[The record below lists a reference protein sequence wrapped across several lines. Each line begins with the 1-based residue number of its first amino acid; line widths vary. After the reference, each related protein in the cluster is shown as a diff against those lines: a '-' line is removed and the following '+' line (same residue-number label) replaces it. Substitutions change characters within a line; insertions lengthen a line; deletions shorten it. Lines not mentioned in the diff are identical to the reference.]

1 MLVILGYL
9 ITILSVFGGFVL
21 GGGHLSALFQPVE
34 LLMIGGASLGSFL
47 VSNNW
52 KIVKKTGKNIFVTL
66 TSFGYSK
73 AYYLELLTLLY
84 EISDKIKKEGALSL
98 EADIENPVESA
109 LFKRFPLVKKDSEIM
124 EYLCDYLQFIVM
136 GRVDKHNMDTLMDED
151 IETFTEEKEQCIQA
165 INKVADGMPAF
176 GIVAAVMGI
185 VHTMGSLGVPPE
197 QLGRMIAG
205 ALVGTFLGVLIG
217 YGFVAPIGVL
227 LEHRMNAAAKALF
240 CVKMVL
246 IATVNNFAPSIAVEF
261 GRKIIFGG
269 DRLNSRELES
279 SLKEMKQAKSGTP

>member
-1 MLVILGYL
+1 MLVLIGYL
-9 ITILSVFGGFVL
+9 ITLFSVFGGFAL
-21 GGGHLSALFQPVE
+21 AGGHLLALFQPIE
-34 LLMIGGASLGSFL
+34 LLMIGGASLGAFL

-52 KIVKKTGKNIFVTL
+52 KVVKNTGRNLYATL
-66 TSFGYSK
+66 TNFGYSK

-98 EADIENPVESA
+98 EGDIENPATSA

-124 EYLCDYLQFIVM
+124 EYLCDYLQFLVT

-151 IETFTEEKEQCIQA
+151 IETFTEEKEQAIQA

-176 GIVAAVMGI
+176 GIVAAVMGV

-197 QLGRMIAG
+197 QLGVMIAG

-217 YGFVAPIGVL
+217 YGFVAPLGVL
-227 LEHRMNAAAKALF
+227 LEHRMNASVKALF
-240 CVKMVL
+240 CIKMVL

-261 GRKIIFGG
+261 GRKIIYGS
-269 DRLNSRELES
+269 DRLNSKDLEA
-279 SLKEMKQAKSGTP
+279 SLKQMKQAKSGNS